1 MANLM
6 RLTKQELI
14 AKLTTSENLVK
25 YQDEQ
30 IQDVNNRLNKV
41 SEDYERDLNESIR
54 LKKELIGHKESLKLR
69 VNELTALVDVKNKG
83 IKEQAE
89 MIVEL
94 NNELSK
100 SNKALES
107 YKDSLFKATNAAD
120 DYICKLTIARNKNE
134 YEKSL
139 HKYYFA
145 GGVLTCIVLYFLL
158 TLLF

>member
-30 IQDVNNRLNKV
+30 IQDVNNRAKELTLLVDIKNEEIKKQSEMIVNLN
-41 SEDYERDLNESIR
+41 
-54 LKKELIGHKESLKLR
+54 KELISHKESLKLK
-69 VNELTALVDVKNKG
+69 VDELNSLLNVKDKG

-89 MIVEL
+89 MIVKLNKEL
-94 NNELSK
+94 DV
-100 SNKALES
+100 
-107 YKDSLFKATNAAD
+107 YKDSLFTASNAVD
-120 DYICKLTIARNKNE
+120 DYICKLNIAKAKITN
-134 YEKSL
+134 EKSL
-139 HKYYFA
+139 HKYYFI
-145 GGVLTCIVLYFLL
+145 GGALSGIILYFLL